1 MDTTRP
7 SGTAPEDA
15 GPSPQQEQAHQP
27 DTGLVCLL
35 ILARFYGV
43 PADGAQLRHLFGQ
56 STKPFGDADLL
67 RAATHLGFK
76 AGLVDSDWSR
86 LSVIQLPAIARRK
99 DGRYLVLAK
108 ADDEKVLVQD
118 PGEQRPRS
126 EEHTSELQSP
136 YDLVCRLLLEKR
148 RSG

>member
-43 PADGAQLRHLFGQ
+43 PAAGAQLRHLFGQ
-56 STKPFGDADLL
+56 SNKPFGDADLL
-67 RAATHLGFK
+67 RPATHLVFK
-76 AGLVDSDWSR
+76 AVVGDSEGPR
-86 LSVIQLPAIARRK
+86 LSV
-99 DGRYLVLAK
+99 
-108 ADDEKVLVQD
+108 VQI
-118 PGEQRPRS
+118 PR
-126 EEHTSELQSP
+126 TSRAMSC
-136 YDLVCRLLLEKR
+136 VIHA
-148 RSG
+148 S

>member
-43 PADGAQLRHLFGQ
+43 PADGAQLRHLFAQ
-56 STKPFGDADLL
+56 STKPFGDAALL

-76 AGLVDSDWSR
+76 AALVDTERPR
-86 LSVIQLPAIARRK
+86 LSVIQLPAIPARN
-99 DGRYLVLAK
+99 A
-108 ADDEKVLVQD
+108 
-118 PGEQRPRS
+118 
-126 EEHTSELQSP
+126 
-136 YDLVCRLLLEKR
+136 
-148 RSG
+148 

>member
-56 STKPFGDADLL
+56 STKPFGDAALL

-76 AGLVDSDWSR
+76 AGLADSEWSP
-86 LSVIQLPAIARRK
+86 LSLIPLPAIARRK
-99 DGRYLVLAK
+99 DCRYLVLAQ
-108 ADDEKVLVQD
+108 ADAENVLFQD
-118 PGEQRPRS
+118 PGPQRR
-126 EEHTSELQSP
+126 Q
-136 YDLVCRLLLEKR
+136 V
-148 RSG
+148 